1 MQLDLN
7 YKLNKEVDDMWR
19 YILHKPYTQRRER
32 NKMAKAKNLQIDTK
46 EFKLQGILNA
56 EGIEEGVILLE
67 CSDGEEFVE
76 VNVSDIIRNLDG
88 TEVEISIKNKLEQA
102 L

>member
-7 YKLNKEVDDMWR
+7 YKLNKKRVR
-19 YILHKPYTQRRER
+19 VI
-32 NKMAKAKNLQIDTK
+32 AKVKNLQIDTK
-46 EFKLQGILNA
+46 EYKLQGILNA

-67 CSDGEEFVE
+67 SSDGEEFVE

>member
-1 MQLDLN
+1 
-7 YKLNKEVDDMWR
+7 
-19 YILHKPYTQRRER
+19 
-32 NKMAKAKNLQIDTK
+32 MAKAKNLQIDTK
-46 EFKLQGILNA
+46 EYKLQGILNA
-56 EGIEEGVILLE
+56 EGSEEGVILLE
-67 CSDGEEFVE
+67 SSDGEEFVE

>member
-7 YKLNKEVDDMWR
+7 YKLNKKRVR
-19 YILHKPYTQRRER
+19 VI
-32 NKMAKAKNLQIDTK
+32 AKAKNLQIDTK

-56 EGIEEGVILLE
+56 EGIEEGVVLLE

-88 TEVEISIKNKLEQA
+88 TEVEISIKNKLEQP

>member
-1 MQLDLN
+1 
-7 YKLNKEVDDMWR
+7 
-19 YILHKPYTQRRER
+19 
-32 NKMAKAKNLQIDTK
+32 MAKAKNLQIDTK
-46 EFKLQGILNA
+46 EYKLQGILNA

-67 CSDGEEFVE
+67 SSDGEEFVE
-76 VNVSDIIRNLDG
+76 VNVSDNIRNLDG

>member
-1 MQLDLN
+1 
-7 YKLNKEVDDMWR
+7 
-19 YILHKPYTQRRER
+19 
-32 NKMAKAKNLQIDTK
+32 MARAKNLQIDTK
-46 EFKLQGILNA
+46 EYKLQGILNA
-56 EGIEEGVILLE
+56 EGIEEGVVLLE
-67 CSDGEEFVE
+67 SSDGEEFVE

>member
-1 MQLDLN
+1 
-7 YKLNKEVDDMWR
+7 
-19 YILHKPYTQRRER
+19 
-32 NKMAKAKNLQIDTK
+32 MATAKNLQIDTK
-46 EFKLQGILNA
+46 EYKLHGILNA

-67 CSDGEEFVE
+67 SSDGEEFVE

>member
-1 MQLDLN
+1 
-7 YKLNKEVDDMWR
+7 
-19 YILHKPYTQRRER
+19 
-32 NKMAKAKNLQIDTK
+32 MATAKNLQIDTK
-46 EFKLQGILNA
+46 EYKLQGILNA
-56 EGIEEGVILLE
+56 EGIEEGVVLLDS
-67 CSDGEEFVE
+67 SDGEEFVE

>member
-1 MQLDLN
+1 
-7 YKLNKEVDDMWR
+7 
-19 YILHKPYTQRRER
+19 
-32 NKMAKAKNLQIDTK
+32 MATAKNLQIDTK
-46 EFKLQGILNA
+46 EYKLQGILNA

-67 CSDGEEFVE
+67 SADGEEFVE

>member
-1 MQLDLN
+1 MRLDLN
-7 YKLNKEVDDMWR
+7 YKLNKKRVR
-19 YILHKPYTQRRER
+19 VI
-32 NKMAKAKNLQIDTK
+32 AKAKNLQIDTK
-46 EFKLQGILNA
+46 EYKLQGILNA

-76 VNVSDIIRNLDG
+76 VNVSDILRNLDG

>member
-1 MQLDLN
+1 MR
-7 YKLNKEVDDMWR
+7 V
-19 YILHKPYTQRRER
+19 I
-32 NKMAKAKNLQIDTK
+32 AKAKNLQIDTK
-46 EFKLQGILNA
+46 EYKLQGILNA

-67 CSDGEEFVE
+67 SSDGEEFVE

>member
-1 MQLDLN
+1 
-7 YKLNKEVDDMWR
+7 MWR
-19 YILHKPYTQRRER
+19 YIVHKPYTQRRER
-32 NKMAKAKNLQIDTK
+32 IMARAKNLQIDTK

-76 VNVSDIIRNLDG
+76 VNVSDILRNLDG

>member
-1 MQLDLN
+1 
-7 YKLNKEVDDMWR
+7 
-19 YILHKPYTQRRER
+19 
-32 NKMAKAKNLQIDTK
+32 MAKAKNLQIDTK
-46 EFKLQGILNA
+46 EYKLQGILNA

-67 CSDGEEFVE
+67 NSDGEEFVE

>member
-7 YKLNKEVDDMWR
+7 YKLNKKRVR
-19 YILHKPYTQRRER
+19 VI
-32 NKMAKAKNLQIDTK
+32 AKAKNLQIDTK

-56 EGIEEGVILLE
+56 EGIEEGVVLLE

>member
-7 YKLNKEVDDMWR
+7 YKLNKKRVR
-19 YILHKPYTQRRER
+19 VI
-32 NKMAKAKNLQIDTK
+32 AKAKNLQIDTK

-76 VNVSDIIRNLDG
+76 VNVSDSIRNLDG

>member
-1 MQLDLN
+1 
-7 YKLNKEVDDMWR
+7 
-19 YILHKPYTQRRER
+19 
-32 NKMAKAKNLQIDTK
+32 MARAKNLQIDTK
-46 EFKLQGILNA
+46 EYKLQGILNA

-67 CSDGEEFVE
+67 SSDGEEFVE

>member
-1 MQLDLN
+1 MRLDLN
-7 YKLNKEVDDMWR
+7 YKLNKKRVR
-19 YILHKPYTQRRER
+19 VI
-32 NKMAKAKNLQIDTK
+32 AKAKNLQIDTK
-46 EFKLQGILNA
+46 EYKLQGILNA

>member
-1 MQLDLN
+1 
-7 YKLNKEVDDMWR
+7 
-19 YILHKPYTQRRER
+19 
-32 NKMAKAKNLQIDTK
+32 MAKAKNLQIDTK
-46 EFKLQGILNA
+46 EYKLQGILNA
-56 EGIEEGVILLE
+56 EGLEEGVILLE
-67 CSDGEEFVE
+67 SSDGEEFVE

>member
-1 MQLDLN
+1 
-7 YKLNKEVDDMWR
+7 
-19 YILHKPYTQRRER
+19 
-32 NKMAKAKNLQIDTK
+32 MAKAKNLQIDTK
-46 EFKLQGILNA
+46 EYKLQGILNA
-56 EGIEEGVILLE
+56 EGIEEGVVLLE
-67 CSDGEEFVE
+67 CSDGEELVE

>member
-1 MQLDLN
+1 
-7 YKLNKEVDDMWR
+7 
-19 YILHKPYTQRRER
+19 
-32 NKMAKAKNLQIDTK
+32 MAKAKNLQIDTK
-46 EFKLQGILNA
+46 EYKLQGFLNA
-56 EGIEEGVILLE
+56 EGIEEGVFLLE

-88 TEVEISIKNKLEQA
+88 TEEEISIKNKLEQA

>member
-1 MQLDLN
+1 
-7 YKLNKEVDDMWR
+7 
-19 YILHKPYTQRRER
+19 
-32 NKMAKAKNLQIDTK
+32 MAKAKNLQIDTK
-46 EFKLQGILNA
+46 EYKLQGILNA

-67 CSDGEEFVE
+67 SSDGEEFVE

>member
-1 MQLDLN
+1 
-7 YKLNKEVDDMWR
+7 
-19 YILHKPYTQRRER
+19 
-32 NKMAKAKNLQIDTK
+32 MAKAKNLQIDTK
-46 EFKLQGILNA
+46 EYKLQGILNA

-67 CSDGEEFVE
+67 SSDGEEFVE
-76 VNVSDIIRNLDG
+76 VNVSDILRNLDG

>member
-1 MQLDLN
+1 M
-7 YKLNKEVDDMWR
+7 
-19 YILHKPYTQRRER
+19 QRR
-32 NKMAKAKNLQIDTK
+32 AKNLQIDTK

-56 EGIEEGVILLE
+56 EGIEEGAILLE

-76 VNVSDIIRNLDG
+76 VNVSDILRNLDG

>member
-1 MQLDLN
+1 
-7 YKLNKEVDDMWR
+7 
-19 YILHKPYTQRRER
+19 
-32 NKMAKAKNLQIDTK
+32 MAKAKNLQIDTK
-46 EFKLQGILNA
+46 EYKLQGILNA
-56 EGIEEGVILLE
+56 EGIEEGVVLLE
-67 CSDGEEFVE
+67 SSDGEEFVE

>member
-1 MQLDLN
+1 
-7 YKLNKEVDDMWR
+7 
-19 YILHKPYTQRRER
+19 
-32 NKMAKAKNLQIDTK
+32 MAKAKNLQIDTK
-46 EFKLQGILNA
+46 EYKLQGILNA
-56 EGIEEGVILLE
+56 KGIEEGVILLE
-67 CSDGEEFVE
+67 SSDGEEFVE

>member
-1 MQLDLN
+1 
-7 YKLNKEVDDMWR
+7 
-19 YILHKPYTQRRER
+19 
-32 NKMAKAKNLQIDTK
+32 MAKAKNLQIDTK
-46 EFKLQGILNA
+46 EYKLHCILNA

-67 CSDGEEFVE
+67 SSDGEEFVE

>member
-1 MQLDLN
+1 
-7 YKLNKEVDDMWR
+7 
-19 YILHKPYTQRRER
+19 
-32 NKMAKAKNLQIDTK
+32 MAKAKNLQIDTK
-46 EFKLQGILNA
+46 EYKLQGILNA

-67 CSDGEEFVE
+67 SSDGEEFDE

>member
-1 MQLDLN
+1 
-7 YKLNKEVDDMWR
+7 
-19 YILHKPYTQRRER
+19 
-32 NKMAKAKNLQIDTK
+32 MAKAKNLQIDTK
-46 EFKLQGILNA
+46 EYKLQGILNA

-67 CSDGEEFVE
+67 SSDGEEFVE
-76 VNVSDIIRNLDG
+76 DNVSDIIRNLDG

>member
-1 MQLDLN
+1 
-7 YKLNKEVDDMWR
+7 
-19 YILHKPYTQRRER
+19 
-32 NKMAKAKNLQIDTK
+32 MAKAKNLQIDTK
-46 EFKLQGILNA
+46 EYKLQGILNA

-67 CSDGEEFVE
+67 SSDGEEFVE

-88 TEVEISIKNKLEQA
+88 AEVEISIKNKLEQA

>member
-1 MQLDLN
+1 
-7 YKLNKEVDDMWR
+7 
-19 YILHKPYTQRRER
+19 
-32 NKMAKAKNLQIDTK
+32 MAKAKNLQIDTK
-46 EFKLQGILNA
+46 EYKVQGFLNA
-56 EGIEEGVILLE
+56 EGFEVGVILLE
-67 CSDGEEFVE
+67 SSDGEELVE

>member
-1 MQLDLN
+1 
-7 YKLNKEVDDMWR
+7 
-19 YILHKPYTQRRER
+19 
-32 NKMAKAKNLQIDTK
+32 MAKSKNLQIDTK

-67 CSDGEEFVE
+67 SSDGEEFVE
-76 VNVSDIIRNLDG
+76 VNVSDIMRNLDG